1 MLGQEAVEQE
11 RSLTFEVR
19 LYGYRSLSLDEKIS
33 RSYVLESRTL

>member
-19 LYGYRSLSLDEKIS
+19 LCGYRSLSLDETNIS
-33 RSYVLESRTL
+33 KLHA